1 MVKGEA
7 GPINV
12 DAVKFN
18 HNVKISKDDITI
30 NLLQTM
36 FFFSYGDHGYMI
48 NYTRVNGK
56 YRDLVKVLSSFSFD
70 KKELVEGDEEE
81 GVY

>member
-1 MVKGEA
+1 
-7 GPINV
+7 
-12 DAVKFN
+12 
-18 HNVKISKDDITI
+18 
-30 NLLQTM
+30 M
-36 FFFSYGDHGYMI
+36 FFFSYGEHGYMI

-70 KKELVEGDEEE
+70 KKELVEGNDKE